1 MSNAPFKVASG
12 LAQVVRRATEGYAV
26 PSPTLEVAPVR
37 ASGSRRRRL
46 WEIPHRLHC
55 PVVGVCFDCDELRA
69 LMKKVMHFPPE
80 TSDYVLHTTAV
91 GNCEQRGQLAELLQ
105 RTLEQRFKL
114 TLKSLSAVKDADA
127 LRKAWDKACSEG
139 KNIPAMLWACWTHP
153 ALDTELEQEI
163 FGDIHML
170 QHQLGSGTRAD
181 LDAMRRLNGE
191 NAALRQQLASAQAA
205 IEEIRAD
212 KAAAVFATER
222 TLAETRSELAA
233 ATASGERL
241 ARELQELHESLPDLR
256 HAQALLRRISLLE
269 VQADAARQKNALLVR
284 ELVRMRD
291 LARDAEDAFATQL
304 RETAEQQGELR
315 NNLRD
320 EIPDRDLAGKRVLCV
335 GGRSG
340 SLRSYRD
347 VVEQSGGE
355 FLHHDGGLEESA
367 HRIDSVVAA
376 ADIVI
381 CQAGCISH
389 NAYWRVKEHCKRT
402 GKRCVFVKSA
412 GVASF
417 DRAVGEVSE
426 IVEIVRREE

>member
-1 MSNAPFKVASG
+1 MSGNRPNLAEHLALVLRRTGGYSLPAPLVE
-12 LAQVVRRATEGYAV
+12 AT
-26 PSPTLEVAPVR
+26 APKNG
-37 ASGSRRRRL
+37 GSRRRRL
-46 WEIPHRLHC
+46 WDLPHRLHC

-114 TLKSLSAVKDADA
+114 TLKLLSAVKDADA

-139 KNIPAMLWACWTHP
+139 KNVPAMLWACWTHP

-191 NAALRQQLASAQAA
+191 NVALRQQLASAQAA
-205 IEEIRAD
+205 VEEIRTD

-269 VQADAARQKNALLVR
+269 VQADAARQKNALLER

-291 LARDAEDAFATQL
+291 LARDAEGAFEALSRDA
-304 RETAEQQGELR
+304 AELQASQDELP
-315 NNLRD
+315 
-320 EIPDRDLAGKRVLCV
+320 ERDLAGKRVLCV

-426 IVEIVRREE
+426 IVQIVEIVRREA

>member
-12 LAQVVRRATEGYAV
+12 LAQVVRRAAEGYAV

-37 ASGSRRRRL
+37 ACGSRRRRL

-105 RTLEQRFKL
+105 RTLEQRFQL
-114 TLKSLSAVKDADA
+114 TLKSLSAMKDADA

-139 KNIPAMLWACWTHP
+139 KNVPAMLWACWTHP

-181 LDAMRRLNGE
+181 LNAMRRLNEE
-191 NAALRQQLASAQAA
+191 NATLRRQLAHAQATVD
-205 IEEIRAD
+205 EIRAD

-256 HAQALLRRISLLE
+256 HAQALLRRIASLE
-269 VQADAARQKNALLVR
+269 VQADAARQKNALLER

-291 LARDAEDAFATQL
+291 AEGAFEARVLAREADEPQDA
-304 RETAEQQGELR
+304 LR
-315 NNLRD
+315 NELP
-320 EIPDRDLAGKRVLCV
+320 ERDLAGKRVLCV

-355 FLHHDGGLEESA
+355 FLYHDGGLEESA

-402 GKRCVFVKSA
+402 GKPCVFVKNP

-417 DRAVGEVSE
+417 DRAVNEVGGRLE
-426 IVEIVRREE
+426 NEACP

>member
-26 PSPTLEVAPVR
+26 PSPTLEVSPVR

-105 RTLEQRFKL
+105 RTLEQRFRL
-114 TLKSLSAVKDADA
+114 TLKLLSAVKDADA

-139 KNIPAMLWACWTHP
+139 KNVPAMLWACWTHP

-205 IEEIRAD
+205 VEEIRTD

-241 ARELQELHESLPDLR
+241 ARELQALHESLPDLR

-269 VQADAARQKNALLVR
+269 VQADAARQKNALLER

-291 LARDAEDAFATQL
+291 LARDAEGAFEALSRDA
-304 RETAEQQGELR
+304 AELQASQDELP
-315 NNLRD
+315 
-320 EIPDRDLAGKRVLCV
+320 ERDLAGKRVLCV

-402 GKRCVFVKSA
+402 GKPCVFVKNP

-417 DRAVGEVSE
+417 DRAVNEVGGRLE
-426 IVEIVRREE
+426 NEACP

>member
-105 RTLEQRFKL
+105 RTLEQRFRL

-139 KNIPAMLWACWTHP
+139 KNVPAMLWACWTHP

-191 NAALRQQLASAQAA
+191 NVALRQQLASAQAA
-205 IEEIRAD
+205 VEEIRTD

-269 VQADAARQKNALLVR
+269 VQADAARQKNALLER

-291 LARDAEDAFATQL
+291 LARDAEGAFEALSRDA
-304 RETAEQQGELR
+304 AELQASQDELP
-315 NNLRD
+315 
-320 EIPDRDLAGKRVLCV
+320 ERDLAGKRVLCV

-426 IVEIVRREE
+426 IVQIVEIVRREA